1 MTDIAQQTSPYTG
14 RPVSEWID
22 PIRLVDV
29 EGDKVGEIV
38 EINPDFVVVRE
49 GHWLADDE
57 YYYVPRSQV
66 TEGSDSWSLTIDK
79 DDLENTYSREW
90 AEPPQQSAWSQDT
103 YRSGQPLESYETG
116 DEQAGKTRLR
126 RYEEQLQAQTTP
138 QQVGEV
144 TVTKRV
150 VEDRQTIEVPVMREE
165 VRIERR
171 PVDGSTTYDANGTV
185 GDPATTGAF
194 QPDGQTVRVPVMEEQ
209 VVVQKVARPVEEIE
223 ISKVTTQD
231 TRQVDDTVRRE
242 EFDVNDPTGRTANT
256 NGGSADPTTPR

>member
-1 MTDIAQQTSPYTG
+1 MTDTTQYTSPYTG

-22 PIRLVDV
+22 PIRLVDI

-38 EINPDFVVVRE
+38 EINPDFVVVKE

-57 YYYVPRSQV
+57 YYYVPRNQV
-66 TEGSDSWSLTIDK
+66 TEGSESWSLTMDK
-79 DDLENTYSREW
+79 DDLEKNYSGQW
-90 AEPPQQSAWSQDT
+90 AQPPQDSAWSQDT
-103 YRSGQPLESYETG
+103 YRSGQPIESYGTG
-116 DEQAGKTRLR
+116 DEQAGRTRLR

-171 PVDGSTTYDANGTV
+171 PVDSSTTYDANGTV
-185 GDPATTGAF
+185 GDPAADGDAF
-194 QPDGQTVRVPVMEEQ
+194 QADGQTIRVPVMEEQ
-209 VVVQKVARPVEEIE
+209 VQIQKVARPVEEIE

-242 EFDVNDPTGRTANT
+242 EFDVNDPQGRAT
-256 NGGSADPTTPR
+256 NAR